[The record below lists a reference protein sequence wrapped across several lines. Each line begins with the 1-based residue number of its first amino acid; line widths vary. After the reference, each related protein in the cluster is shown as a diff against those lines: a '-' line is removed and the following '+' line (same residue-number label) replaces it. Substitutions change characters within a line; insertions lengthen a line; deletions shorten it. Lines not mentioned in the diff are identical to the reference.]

1 MGNVMKLKVLGAA
14 GEVTGSNYMI
24 EVGESRVL
32 IDCGLYQGRGDD
44 RKNREPFQFNPNSV
58 NAVILTH
65 AHIDHSGRI
74 PVLFKQ
80 GFAGNIFATLPTVQ
94 LTEVLWKDSAHL
106 MKEEAEWQTRK
117 NARKGLPPVEPLYSE
132 ADYEKAVE
140 FLLPTSYDDIVEVAP
155 GVRVRFRD
163 AGHILGSAVLE
174 LFLEEGEEKVKVVFS
189 GDLGP
194 QKPVMGRNPAVIG
207 DADYVVIESTYGDR
221 LHKNND
227 ETRDEFRRVMGEAL
241 RSRSKV
247 MIPTFVV
254 DRAQRLMYELMLMQ
268 KEGLLRDNVP
278 IYFDSPMGVTATDI
292 YNNYPALFS
301 SEVQDH
307 VHEGDNPFAPRQLN
321 YVSGVEESR
330 AVNQV
335 KHAVVMAGSGMCTGG
350 RIVHHLKHG
359 IWDEKN
365 HVIFVGYQ
373 AVGTL
378 GRRLVEGE
386 KTVRIAGEEVTVK
399 AQLHTINGFSAHADK
414 NDLLAWASNFETDP
428 LFLVTHGEERSSRA
442 LTETLNQKGHKA
454 VAPSI
459 NQEFE
464 LTSSREKRTRE
475 ELVTLCETPQAP
487 EVLVLLTD
495 ISELAENLKCK
506 AEGLERLEDVKS
518 LLNST
523 KLLLETANSRS
534 GCGSAD

>member
-1 MGNVMKLKVLGAA
+1 MKLKVLGAA
-14 GEVTGSNYMI
+14 GEVTGSNYMV
-24 EVGESRVL
+24 EVGSNRVL
-32 IDCGLYQGRGDD
+32 IDCGLHQGRGDD
-44 RKNREPFQFNPNSV
+44 RKNREPFQFTPGSV

-74 PVLFKQ
+74 PLLFKQ
-80 GFAGNIFATLPTVQ
+80 GFSGNIFATLPTVQ

-106 MKEEAEWQTRK
+106 MKEEAEWQSRK
-117 NARKGLPPVEPLYSE
+117 NARRGLPPVEPLYSE
-132 ADYEKAVE
+132 SDYLKAIE
-140 FLLPTSYDDIVEVAP
+140 FLVPASYDDIIDVVP
-155 GVRVRFRD
+155 GIKVRFRD

-174 LFLEEGEEKVKVVFS
+174 LFLDDGEEKVKLVFS

-194 QKPVMGRNPAVIG
+194 QKPVMGRNPAVID

-221 LHKNND
+221 VHKNND
-227 ETRDEFRRVMGEAL
+227 DTRAEFRRVMGEAL

-292 YNNYPALFS
+292 YKNYPGLFS

-307 VHEGDNPFAPRQLN
+307 IHEGDNPFAPKQMN
-321 YVSGVEESR
+321 YVSGVDESR

-373 AVGTL
+373 AAGTL

-386 KTVRIAGEEVTVK
+386 KTVRIAGEEVNVK

-414 NDLLAWASNFETDP
+414 NDLLTWASNFNTDP
-428 LFLVTHGEERSSRA
+428 VFFVTHGEEKSSRA
-442 LTETLNQKGHKA
+442 LTETLNQKGFKA

-464 LTSSREKRTRE
+464 LTSSREKITKE
-475 ELVTLCETPQAP
+475 ELVSVCLRPQAP

-495 ISELAENLKCK
+495 IAELAENLKCR
-506 AEGLERLEDVKS
+506 AESIDNLEDVRS

-523 KLLLETANSRS
+523 KLLLETANSRT
-534 GCGSAD
+534 GYGSAD